1 MTYKSGMA
9 REEHVERHRTKRE
22 TMLVR
27 VLVTDLFCRSCLVH
41 HVVCNSEGARG
52 GPTHE
57 VFDALHGVHLVSGH
71 RREGTA

>member
-1 MTYKSGMA
+1 M
-9 REEHVERHRTKRE
+9 ERHHTKRE
-22 TMLVR
+22 TIPVR
-27 VLVTDLFCRSCLVH
+27 VLVTDLFGRSCLVH

-52 GPTHE
+52 GPAHE